1 MIKTASASIEENSM
15 DRLQWSKQIK
25 SCERVSAAWEGTREY
40 MHVDAENQEL
50 MNGLLIDSLDEQ
62 LNYSCK

>member
-1 MIKTASASIEENSM
+1 MRRNA
-15 DRLQWSKQIK
+15 
-25 SCERVSAAWEGTREY
+25 CEY

-50 MNGLLIDSLDEQ
+50 MNGLLIESLDEQ